1 LFIQIILNLSVSL
14 FRMKFGIPRAL
25 YKDRWTI
32 KNQGIRYLSQRWSL
46 RDLAGRGLNSIQ
58 ARIFTIL
65 ILYNAVKILQ
75 MKYEDQM
82 DKLQEE
88 MRERGELSYLLSI
101 INPFSVI

>member
-1 LFIQIILNLSVSL
+1 
-14 FRMKFGIPRAL
+14 MKFGIPRAL